1 MESAFSSTQ
10 SVFTFSIH
18 TRETGFY
25 PGTGSI
31 SDVGIG
37 RGKYYTVN
45 VPLKNSVTNEQ
56 FSHVFREY
64 ARILLCT

>member
-10 SVFTFSIH
+10 SVLTFSLH

-25 PGTGSI
+25 PGSGDV

-45 VPLKNSVTNEQ
+45 APLRSSVTDEQ
-56 FSHVFREY
+56 FAFVFVE
-64 ARILLCT
+64 